1 MEMRTMLVV
10 VVDVEEFP
18 GTELGPGDESHISHG
33 RENKTII
40 LTTSHTRLPLS
51 EKHSWQVKTLNSVPT
66 QPLPNIA
73 SFSPVKFPSL

>member
-33 RENKTII
+33 RENKTIT
-40 LTTSHTRLPLS
+40 LTARQSATLWLSWTTFATHSRLPLG
-51 EKHSWQVKTLNSVPT
+51 TGLFC
-66 QPLPNIA
+66 QPQICCW
-73 SFSPVKFPSL
+73 SRH